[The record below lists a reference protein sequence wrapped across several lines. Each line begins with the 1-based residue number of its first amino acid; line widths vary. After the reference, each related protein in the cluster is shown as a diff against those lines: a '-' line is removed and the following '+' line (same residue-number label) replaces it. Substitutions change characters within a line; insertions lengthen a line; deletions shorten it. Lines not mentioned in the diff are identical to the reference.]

1 MIGDL
6 TFVPVGTG
14 NGKVKGM
21 KQFSEAA
28 HADASDPD
36 KMYMTRMIKIY
47 FVHRVP
53 LSYFG

>member
-6 TFVPVGTG
+6 AFVPVGTG

-21 KQFSEAA
+21 KQFSEAT